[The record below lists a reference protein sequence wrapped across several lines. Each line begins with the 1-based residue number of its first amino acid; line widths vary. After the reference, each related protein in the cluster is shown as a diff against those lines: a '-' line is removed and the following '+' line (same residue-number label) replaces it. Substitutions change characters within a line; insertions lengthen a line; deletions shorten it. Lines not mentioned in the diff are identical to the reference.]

1 LLFTISGRH
10 IDITEA
16 IKSYAQEKT
25 SRLPRYYNGI
35 NQVEVIV
42 DGSEGGKTS
51 VEIIARGEHSR
62 VFVGTESGEN
72 VYKCLD
78 LAVRKLEKQLRK
90 KKTKERNNKHTAR
103 DRRSK

>member
-1 LLFTISGRH
+1 MLFTISGKH
-10 IDITEA
+10 IDMTEA

>member
-1 LLFTISGRH
+1 MLFTISGRH

-51 VEIIARGEHSR
+51 VEIIARGEHSM

-78 LAVRKLEKQLRK
+78 LAVRKLEKQLRR

>member
-1 LLFTISGRH
+1 MLFTISGRH

>member
-78 LAVRKLEKQLRK
+78 LAVRKLEKQLRR

>member
-1 LLFTISGRH
+1 M
-10 IDITEA
+10 TEA

-78 LAVRKLEKQLRK
+78 LAVRKLEKQLRR

>member
-1 LLFTISGRH
+1 LLFTISGKH

-25 SRLPRYYNGI
+25 SRLPRYYNGV

-51 VEIIARGEHSR
+51 VEIIVRGEHSR
-62 VFVGTESGEN
+62 VFVGTKSGEN

-78 LAVRKLEKQLRK
+78 LAVRKLEKQLRR
-90 KKTKERNNKHTAR
+90 KKTKERNNKHAAR
-103 DRRSK
+103 VRRSK

>member
-1 LLFTISGRH
+1 MLFTISGKH

-35 NQVEVIV
+35 NQVEVII

-78 LAVRKLEKQLRK
+78 LAVRKLEKQLRR

>member
-1 LLFTISGRH
+1 VLFTISGKH

-42 DGSEGGKTS
+42 DGSQGGKTS

-103 DRRSK
+103 NRRSK

>member
-1 LLFTISGRH
+1 MLFTISGKH
-10 IDITEA
+10 IDMTEA
-16 IKSYAQEKT
+16 IKSYAQERT

-42 DGSEGGKTS
+42 DGSKGGKTS

-78 LAVRKLEKQLRK
+78 LAVRKLEKQLRR

>member
-78 LAVRKLEKQLRK
+78 LAVRKLEKQLRR
-90 KKTKERNNKHTAR
+90 KKTKERNNNHTAR
-103 DRRSK
+103 DRQSK

>member
-1 LLFTISGRH
+1 MLFTISGKH
-10 IDITEA
+10 IDMTEA

-78 LAVRKLEKQLRK
+78 LAVRKLEKQLRR

>member
-1 LLFTISGRH
+1 MLFTISGKH

-78 LAVRKLEKQLRK
+78 LAVRKLEKQLRR
-90 KKTKERNNKHTAR
+90 KKTKERNNKYTAR

>member
-1 LLFTISGRH
+1 MLFTISGKH
-10 IDITEA
+10 IDMTEA
-16 IKSYAQEKT
+16 IKSYAQERT

-78 LAVRKLEKQLRK
+78 LAVRKLEKQLRR

-103 DRRSK
+103 DRQSE

>member
-1 LLFTISGRH
+1 MLFTISGKH
-10 IDITEA
+10 IDMTEA

-78 LAVRKLEKQLRK
+78 LAVRKLEKQLRR

-103 DRRSK
+103 DRRLK

>member
-1 LLFTISGRH
+1 MLFTISGKH
-10 IDITEA
+10 IDMTEA

-78 LAVRKLEKQLRK
+78 LAVRKLEKQLRR
-90 KKTKERNNKHTAR
+90 KKTKERNNKYTAR

>member
-1 LLFTISGRH
+1 LLFTISGKH
-10 IDITEA
+10 IDMTEA

-78 LAVRKLEKQLRK
+78 LAVRKLEKQLRR

>member
-1 LLFTISGRH
+1 MLFTISGKH
-10 IDITEA
+10 IDMTEA
-16 IKSYAQEKT
+16 IKSYAQERT

-78 LAVRKLEKQLRK
+78 LAVRKLEKQLRR
-90 KKTKERNNKHTAR
+90 KKTKERSNKHTAR